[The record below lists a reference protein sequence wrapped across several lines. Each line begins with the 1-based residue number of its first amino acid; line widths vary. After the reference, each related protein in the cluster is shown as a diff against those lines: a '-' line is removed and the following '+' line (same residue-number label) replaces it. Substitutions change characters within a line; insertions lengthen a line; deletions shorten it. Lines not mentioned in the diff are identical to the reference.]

1 VSLIEMFIRTA
12 KQQSSKLA
20 IIDKTTG
27 HRVTYRAA
35 LLRSLILSRK
45 FSAFEPG
52 MIGVMMPTSAGG
64 ILSVVAAVMS
74 GRTPVMIN
82 FSTGAEQ
89 NCRLAQRRLA
99 FRTIITS
106 RALLERVK
114 CPRIDGMVFIE
125 DIAAG
130 VSRLDALRGVLS
142 ASRPARSICQSVHRA
157 DLDDNIVIL
166 FTSGS
171 ERDPKPVPLTHRNL
185 IANIDG
191 MHGVLEYGPDD
202 TILGNLPLFHVFGLN
217 TNLWLPLVT
226 GMTIVTFANPLEFRA
241 ISTAVREEKIT
252 MVVGTP
258 TFLLGYLQKSEPGD
272 FSKVRLLVTGAD
284 RCPEALHRGF
294 REKHGVPLLEGYGTT
309 ETSPVISV
317 NSPDHNR
324 PGSVGRVLPNLQLR
338 MEHYETGEQ

>member
-1 VSLIEMFIRTA
+1 MSLIEMFVRAA
-12 KQQSSKLA
+12 KHHAGKLA

-45 FSAFEPG
+45 FAAFEPG

-89 NCRLAQRRLA
+89 NCRMAQRRLA

-106 RALLERVK
+106 RALLDRLK
-114 CPRIDGMVFIE
+114 CRPVDGMVFIE
-125 DIAAG
+125 DLAAG
-130 VSRLDALRGVLS
+130 VSRVEALRGLLA
-142 ASRPARSICQSVHRA
+142 ASRSANAICRSIHRA
-157 DLDDNIVIL
+157 EVDENVVIL

-171 ERDPKPVPLTHRNL
+171 ERDPKAVPLTHRNL

-191 MHGVLEYGPDD
+191 MHGVLEFGPDD

-217 TNLWLPLVT
+217 TNLWLPLVNGLT
-226 GMTIVTFANPLEFRA
+226 MVTFANPLEFRA
-241 ISTAVREEKIT
+241 ISTAVREERVT

-258 TFLLGYLQKSEPGD
+258 TFLLGTSRSRSRATSGTCACSSPARIDARSPSTPASGRNTA
-272 FSKVRLLVTGAD
+272 S
-284 RCPEALHRGF
+284 RCWRATARRRRAP
-294 REKHGVPLLEGYGTT
+294 
-309 ETSPVISV
+309 
-317 NSPDHNR
+317 
-324 PGSVGRVLPNLQLR
+324 
-338 MEHYETGEQ
+338 